1 MGTLNSHHAD
11 FTRISVNH
19 MQNNKSNFHGYIDLH
34 TTEKNLQIMLSTKYL
49 TRIQNN
55 RNHHKKSQD
64 SVELTNQDTENMLT
78 KIHDNKGSQ
87 RNEALK
93 SVQLM
98 TTAHHTG
105 RKPVYQTYNK
115 FVTHILHHVRK
126 RLYPFF
132 IFFFYVPSVWRV
144 V

>member
-1 MGTLNSHHAD
+1 
-11 FTRISVNH
+11 
-19 MQNNKSNFHGYIDLH
+19 MQNNNSNFHGYTDLH
-34 TTEKNLQIMLSTKYL
+34 TTKKNSQIMLSTKYL

-55 RNHHKKSQD
+55 CNHHKKSQD

-87 RNEALK
+87 RNEALQ

-115 FVTHILHHVRK
+115 FATHILDDTEN
-126 RLYPFF
+126 
-132 IFFFYVPSVWRV
+132 
-144 V
+144 